1 MRIFDDSDIRN
12 LSLFDANCQ
21 LGPSDFTVSGAP
33 TSVARLTAEM
43 DRRGIA
49 EALVYHSSGGGYSP
63 LVGNANLTKEVSG
76 VRRLHGYW
84 VVLPHHTDEMPP
96 PNLLI
101 GGTLA
106 TCIRAVRM
114 FPARHRFLLSDWSVN
129 ELLQKLSEHRLPLF
143 LDYDR
148 THWAENVVEYSSL
161 FRIYEE
167 FPSLP
172 LILVRD
178 RMFQYVGWL

>member
-1 MRIFDDSDIRN
+1 
-12 LSLFDANCQ
+12 
-21 LGPSDFTVSGAP
+21 
-33 TSVARLTAEM
+33 
-43 DRRGIA
+43 
-49 EALVYHSSGGGYSP
+49 
-63 LVGNANLTKEVSG
+63 
-76 VRRLHGYW
+76 
-84 VVLPHHTDEMPP
+84 MPP